1 MSNNTNDP
9 RRPLLLGHRGAMAC
23 APENTMASF
32 AEGLRQGADM
42 LELDVHLCADGE
54 VVVIHDEFV
63 DRTTDGH
70 GRVAELTL
78 AELKKLDAGSWFD
91 PHFAGER
98 IPTLEE
104 VLDWAQDKVPLAIEI
119 KHGQTPY
126 HGIEEKVVR
135 LVEKYDMVSRVIIIS
150 FDHKCLPRFKELR
163 PDLKTGILYVSR
175 LADPVGAA
183 RAARA
188 ESIRPLWLS
197 LDRESVEQA
206 HEAGLTVDPWGRD
219 ADYVQLVEWGVDSLA
234 ADHPAQVRELLGW

>member
-1 MSNNTNDP
+1 MTNSTSDSQ
-9 RRPLLLGHRGAMAC
+9 RPILLGHRGAMAC

-42 LELDVHLCADGE
+42 LELDVHLSADGE
-54 VVVIHDEFV
+54 VVVIHDEWV

-70 GRVAELTL
+70 GRVPELTL
-78 AELKKLDAGSWFD
+78 AELKKLDAGSWFA
-91 PHFAGER
+91 PNFAGER

-104 VLDWAQDKVPLAIEI
+104 VLAWARDKTPLAIEI

-126 HGIEEKVVR
+126 LGIEEKVVQ
-135 LVEKYDMVSRVIIIS
+135 LVKKYDMVSRVIVIS
-150 FDHKCLPRFKELR
+150 FDHKCLPRFKKLC

-183 RAARA
+183 AAARA
-188 ESIRPLWLS
+188 DSIRPLWTA
-197 LDRESVEQA
+197 LDYDSVLQA

-219 ADYVQLVEWGVDSLA
+219 ADYARLVEWGVDSLA